1 MGKIWDIGNMRP
13 VSCLLVG
20 LPMKANYAT
29 GISISI
35 RFTSRL
41 SKKAEKVDISCY
53 FVYNKGRKVRNSLNI
68 ERSYIYGTSKNYF

>member
-1 MGKIWDIGNMRP
+1 MGKICDIGNMRP
-13 VSCLLVG
+13 VSCLSVG

-41 SKKAEKVDISCY
+41 SKKA
-53 FVYNKGRKVRNSLNI
+53 GRDKAAENAG
-68 ERSYIYGTSKNYF
+68 EE